1 MLYVLPNAET
11 ISLQVFLSLLVFSL
25 SFPTKSFGTLKKLSL
40 DWAGLSGGG
49 GDTNIQLKPLSL
61 PFVGLGT
68 PHHVG

>member
-1 MLYVLPNAET
+1 MLYLLLNAET

-25 SFPTKSFGTLKKLSL
+25 SFPTKSFGTFKKSSL
-40 DWAGLSGGG
+40 DWTGLSGGG

>member
-1 MLYVLPNAET
+1 MLYLLPNAET
-11 ISLQVFLSLLVFSL
+11 ISLQVFLSLLVFF
-25 SFPTKSFGTLKKLSL
+25 SFFPHKVFWNIQKIVSRL
-40 DWAGLSGGG
+40 AGLSKGE